1 MKAEVKEQTQTQRF
15 VIVTLTYEEA
25 LAAVETGNA
34 LPIIDAIDIALIP
47 CEEETDVPF

>member
-1 MKAEVKEQTQTQRF
+1 MKAEVKEQTQRF

-25 LAAVETGNA
+25 LAAVKTGNA

-47 CEEETDVPF
+47 CEEEETDVPF